1 MATYR
6 ELLEQRDSLE
16 QQIAEARRSEVAAAI
31 VQAKQLIAE
40 YGLTAADCGFRGLE
54 NADNRRRKVSRSNG
68 EGWSGRGKAP
78 NWLTSLRGARSASP
92 GCGATPPL
100 GEGVANRQA
109 APPRSRICAA
119 SEPDGV

>member
-40 YGLTAADCGFRGLE
+40 YGLTAADCGFRGLG
-54 NADNRRRKVSRSNG
+54 ALAGKTRTTAAVKYRGPNG

-78 NWLTSLRGARSASP
+78 NWLTSLEAQGRHRDEF
-92 GCGATPPL
+92 L
-100 GEGVANRQA
+100 V
-109 APPRSRICAA
+109 SR
-119 SEPDGV
+119 